1 MALTT
6 EQLLKE
12 LHELKHDADLEK
24 WLASTSSSVVTL
36 RAYLDF
42 LLKKSGFK
50 RAQVCR
56 DAHVDAT
63 FGYQI
68 FQGTRGASRN
78 TLLRLALA
86 LHITLYETNVM
97 LRLGGCNALYCKEK
111 FDAIVIFG
119 LDHQRSVPD
128 VNDMLYDHNL
138 PLLEA

>member
-1 MALTT
+1 M
-6 EQLLKE
+6 
-12 LHELKHDADLEK
+12 HI
-24 WLASTSSSVVTL
+24 WI
-36 RAYLDF
+36 F